1 MIVRWEEPCGG
12 MNMLGMTAEFSMFGR
27 TGKAQ
32 YNKDYK
38 IQDAIAPYYQSIGG
52 LSVCVRCFAC

>member
-1 MIVRWEEPCGG
+1 
-12 MNMLGMTAEFSMFGR
+12 MLGMTAEFSMFGR